1 MTAATFALFKGALT
15 GSSPVDRAR
24 LGSKH
29 SLLVDGRGIPLAV
42 SLTAGNRNDVTQLL
56 PLIDGVA
63 PVRGKIGRPR
73 QRADRLIADRGYDH
87 DKFRRQLR
95 ARGVTP
101 VIARRGTAHGSGLGT
116 LRWVVER
123 TFAWLHQFRRLRIRS
138 ERRPDLHEAFLSL
151 ACASSA
157 GGSSRRSE
165 SGSKPDNTR
174 RALLGNPPRTVDQR
188 SRPSGVLLPRRH

>member
-1 MTAATFALFKGALT
+1 M
-15 GSSPVDRAR
+15 
-24 LGSKH
+24 
-29 SLLVDGRGIPLAV
+29 LVDGHGIPLAV

-63 PVRGKIGRPR
+63 SVRGKIGRPR

-95 ARGVTP
+95 ARGVKP
-101 VIARRGTAHGSGLGT
+101 VLARRGTAHGSDLGS

-138 ERRPDLHEAFLSL
+138 ERRPDRHEAFLSL
-151 ACASSA
+151 A
-157 GGSSRRSE
+157 
-165 SGSKPDNTR
+165 
-174 RALLGNPPRTVDQR
+174 
-188 SRPSGVLLPRRH
+188 